1 MKQKWF
7 ALVCLLMILCLL
19 PLEGLAVRYG
29 DVVYISNNNA
39 VNVRRGPG
47 TSYGVL
53 GEAQPTNSYVYLG
66 EENGWYCILYQGQE
80 GYVSGNRVTIE
91 TGLVPDEYGWG
102 DSVYAIVRVT
112 HGNALNVRSG
122 PGKKYSSIGQAAPG
136 STWDYAGMDDGW
148 NIIYLP
154 DGQLG
159 YIAANRT
166 EVEVLEVIGG
176 VTSSVSNDCEYCNGT
191 GKLTISEMNYKIE
204 CFMCD
209 GTGVEQ

>member
-39 VNVRRGPG
+39 VNVRKGPG

-122 PGKKYSSIGQAAPG
+122 PGKKYGSIGQAKPG
-136 STWDYAGMDDGW
+136 TTWEYLGMDDGW
-148 NIIYLP
+148 NMIDYN
-154 DGQLG
+154 GKVG

-166 EVEVLEVIGG
+166 EVL
-176 VTSSVSNDCEYCNGT
+176 VTEGTSGATGSSGECSDCNGT
-191 GKLTISEMNYKIE
+191 GQMYLLGRWIT
-204 CFMCD
+204 CFYCD
-209 GTGVEQ
+209 GNGFK